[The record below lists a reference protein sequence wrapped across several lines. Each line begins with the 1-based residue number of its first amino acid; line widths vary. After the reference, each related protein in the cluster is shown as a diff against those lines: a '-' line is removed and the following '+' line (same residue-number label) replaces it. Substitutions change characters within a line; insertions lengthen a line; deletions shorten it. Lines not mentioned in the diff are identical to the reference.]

1 MSLTQVVPRL
11 TARGLKIDTCSW
23 YPWLHEEKH
32 AQGICLGMDS
42 LAIFDIGGDVRCEL
56 EWGFCKIEELT
67 RKAAVPCTPQS
78 LPCRPQSRQMP
89 ELHTYSGNDQ
99 PGQVWTWFKSK
110 HNEKP
115 EEADLQKQLRNLL
128 QPSTDEARLEE
139 IETKYR
145 ATHPRSPLRAYL
157 RLRQKPLNQNESFV
171 YQKTGLMHNGSHRS
185 ASWWSRGGHGESWW
199 MSASS
204 STQLEKLEK
213 REAPAIATLSVR
225 NRTAVQKAVV
235 AVHIFD
241 ELALDNRDA
250 EPSDEHSQSRPQ
262 SRPQSRH
269 WEDHNGGGDKW
280 WRWSDWDWDTHHN
293 GGGAQWWSWKD
304 DQSWRGSFIH

>member
-1 MSLTQVVPRL
+1 M
-11 TARGLKIDTCSW
+11 
-23 YPWLHEEKH
+23 
-32 AQGICLGMDS
+32 
-42 LAIFDIGGDVRCEL
+42 RCEL
-56 EWGFCKIEELT
+56 EWGFREIEELT
-67 RKAAVPCTPQS
+67 RTVAVPCTPQ
-78 LPCRPQSRQMP
+78 LRPCRPQSQQMP
-89 ELHTYSGNDQ
+89 QLHTYSGNGQ
-99 PGQVWTWFKSK
+99 PGQVWKLFKSK

-115 EEADLQKQLRNLL
+115 QEADLQKKLRDLL
-128 QPSTDEARLEE
+128 QASTGE
-139 IETKYR
+139 
-145 ATHPRSPLRAYL
+145 LRAYL
-157 RLRQKPLNQNESFV
+157 RLRQKPLNGNESFV
-171 YQKTGLMHNGSHRS
+171 YQKICLMHDGCHRS
-185 ASWWSRGGHGESWW
+185 ASWRSRGAHGESWW

-204 STQLEKLEK
+204 STQLAKLEK
-213 REAPAIATLSVR
+213 REAPAIVTLSVR

-235 AVHIFD
+235 AVQMFD

-304 DQSWRGSFIH
+304 DQSWRG

>member
-1 MSLTQVVPRL
+1 M
-11 TARGLKIDTCSW
+11 
-23 YPWLHEEKH
+23 
-32 AQGICLGMDS
+32 
-42 LAIFDIGGDVRCEL
+42 RCEL

-89 ELHTYSGNDQ
+89 ELHTDSGNDQ
-99 PGQVWTWFKSK
+99 PCQVWKWFKSK

-145 ATHPRSPLRAYL
+145 ATHPRSQLRAYL
-157 RLRQKPLNQNESFV
+157 RLRQEPMNQHESFV
-171 YQKTGLMHNGSHRS
+171 DQKIGLMHNGSHRS

-204 STQLEKLEK
+204 STQLAKLEK

-225 NRTAVQKAVV
+225 NRTAVQKSS
-235 AVHIFD
+235 ICGTCFD

-250 EPSDEHSQSRPQ
+250 EPSDEHSQSQPQ
-262 SRPQSRH
+262 SGPQSRH

-280 WRWSDWDWDTHHN
+280 WRRSDWDWDTHHN

-304 DQSWRGSFIH
+304 DQSWRA